1 MSEQL
6 SSRLIPERFTR
17 ISTNRRPGFSWGAFR
32 LPSAAHCISPP
43 GLRLSASTNPHNIR
57 GKAGFTDKE
66 GEKKVRK
73 NLLFGNLI
81 INLPSVLCGMGEVY
95 SFV

>member
-1 MSEQL
+1 MDV
-6 SSRLIPERFTR
+6 
-17 ISTNRRPGFSWGAFR
+17 
-32 LPSAAHCISPP
+32 
-43 GLRLSASTNPHNIR
+43 R

-81 INLPSVLCGMGEVY
+81 INLPSVLCGMGEVCG
-95 SFV
+95 FVWEI

>member
-1 MSEQL
+1 MTTMTHFVRE
-6 SSRLIPERFTR
+6 
-17 ISTNRRPGFSWGAFR
+17 
-32 LPSAAHCISPP
+32 
-43 GLRLSASTNPHNIR
+43 
-57 GKAGFTDKE
+57 KAIFPDKE

-95 SFV
+95 GFV